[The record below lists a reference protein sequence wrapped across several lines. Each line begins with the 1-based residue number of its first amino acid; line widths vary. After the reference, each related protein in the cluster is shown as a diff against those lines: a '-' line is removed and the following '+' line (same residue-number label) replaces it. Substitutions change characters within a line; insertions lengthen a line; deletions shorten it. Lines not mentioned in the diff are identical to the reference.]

1 MNPEMGMSRSFETE
15 RLEMKPMELSDSDFV
30 VRLKSN
36 YDVYRFFG
44 DPHPLSLEEHVRW
57 FSLVYSHDISR
68 LEFIIR
74 VKELRQEIG
83 VIGLSGIDATGSAKV
98 DYSLLKEHRGFG
110 YASEALM
117 GLCEFFVREFDG
129 KRLDAI
135 VHLENASSL
144 ALSRKC
150 GFLPTRQ
157 DGAFVTMTKVLVNSE
172 NMEVDRA

>member
-1 MNPEMGMSRSFETE
+1 MNPEMGPGSHFETA
-15 RLEMKPMELSDSDFV
+15 RLEMRPMELTDSDFV
-30 VRLKSN
+30 VRLKSS

-57 FSLVYSHDISR
+57 FRQVYSHDTSR
-68 LEFIIR
+68 VEFIIK

-83 VIGLSGIDATGSAKV
+83 VIGLSDVDATGSAKV

-110 YASEALM
+110 YAFEALM
-117 GLCEFFVREFDG
+117 GLCEFFMREFGG
-129 KRLDAI
+129 KKLDAI
-135 VHLENASSL
+135 IHLENASSL

-157 DGAFVTMTKVLVNSE
+157 DGVFVTMTKVLVNSA
-172 NMEVDRA
+172 NTEVDRA